1 MKQLYKIRHTRTLNQ
16 SVCQILK
23 TNNVTFFYFMFYVL
37 YLTILNFVIVSKM
50 TKVFFPT
57 LPCKQSM
64 LERTSMEKLKF
75 NHLHGMNV
83 LILKMVV

>member
-1 MKQLYKIRHTRTLNQ
+1 
-16 SVCQILK
+16 
-23 TNNVTFFYFMFYVL
+23 
-37 YLTILNFVIVSKM
+37 M